1 MFLSVASVWPIVA
14 LMTVPFGTVT
24 IVVGCDALL
33 ATGAGFAVAAG
44 FAVSTFLAVV
54 VGSLVALFEQPATI
68 KRAAAAKASQ
78 KFRWT

>member
-1 MFLSVASVWPIVA
+1 VASVWPIVA

-24 IVVGCDALL
+24 IVVGCEAL

-54 VGSLVALFEQPATI
+54 VGSLVAVFEQPATI

-78 KFRWT
+78 KFRWA